1 MYNSSNYYEKQTNQR
16 IILIKVMTTL
26 IFIRKIGHTIS
37 TSFTA
42 GTESRDI
49 SLRMVK
55 TEEMMI
61 EMEKNGEL
69 DCGRRS

>member
-1 MYNSSNYYEKQTNQR
+1 
-16 IILIKVMTTL
+16 MTTL

-37 TSFTA
+37 TRFTA